1 MAQLNSD
8 DTKKQL
14 TQLVGALDEEMLLSL
29 LVKNLYDNFELL
41 YLKYHVLVYKRAY
54 QMVRNREDAED
65 IVQETFIHVLLAI
78 LKYPEKILSIKS
90 LKAWLYTITKNNVI
104 NRKRKGK
111 KDLVVD
117 SIEELVIDL
126 DDYDES
132 KQPELATLAAEHER
146 YIFECVNM
154 LPEGYRDLVK
164 VYLFHEVKYSELA
177 KMEGKS
183 VAVTKSILVDGIDL
197 LRKIIKDVDEE
208 IDTNRNIH
216 QKLAS

>member
-41 YLKYHVLVYKRAY
+41 FLKYHILVYKRAY

-65 IVQETFIHVLLAI
+65 IVQETFINVLLAI
-78 LKYPEKILSIKS
+78 LKYPEKILSLQS
-90 LKAWLYTITKNNVI
+90 LKGWLYTITRNLVI

-146 YIFECVNM
+146 YIFECVNK

-177 KMEGKS
+177 KMAGKS
-183 VAVTKSILVDGIDL
+183 VTVTKLILTEGIDL
-197 LRKIIKDVDEE
+197 LSKIIKDVDEE
-208 IDTNRNIH
+208 IDTHRNVH